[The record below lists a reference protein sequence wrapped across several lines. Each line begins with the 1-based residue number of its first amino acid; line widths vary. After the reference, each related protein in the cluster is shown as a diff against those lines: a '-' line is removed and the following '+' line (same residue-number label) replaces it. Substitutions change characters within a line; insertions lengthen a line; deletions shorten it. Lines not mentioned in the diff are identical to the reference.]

1 MNSRDMQKNLVQVGT
16 AKMRSTP
23 GTPPPKKTLGSSAM
37 FTSAGMIGD
46 SSRYHLDTS
55 SPEYLSNVGCPI
67 RIL

>member
-46 SSRYHLDTS
+46 SSRYHLGNQHY
-55 SPEYLSNVGCPI
+55 EMVKYC
-67 RIL
+67 